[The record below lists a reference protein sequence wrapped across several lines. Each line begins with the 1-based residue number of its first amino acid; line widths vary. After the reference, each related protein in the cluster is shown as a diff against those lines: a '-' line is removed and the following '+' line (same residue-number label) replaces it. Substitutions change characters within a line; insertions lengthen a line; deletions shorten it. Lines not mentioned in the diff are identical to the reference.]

1 MRYSVIAVILTLIMI
16 GVASGDDYSMDA
28 QFLSSMDQSVQG
40 TGFHSYRENV
50 GTTGLRLNNAGHG
63 SGSYNYEA
71 KLSVENEASYDDGTG
86 DYESGTGERNL
97 SYDESVDYTFAP
109 VKFSFGKSFQSG
121 AFNSLG
127 KEETSIKNDRGL
139 MSMNALFDSISTM
152 SNSLS
157 ANAYWFNSSDIAD
170 LDPDTLESIDRGYTK
185 LNIDSAFTGKGHIGV
200 LGLVEPGLPNAKH
213 LQVANLIDE
222 DYLGT
227 YQMVKSMS
235 QTFNFTTIQEP
246 DDWLPC
252 CSGGFADMNFEDQ
265 KPIKSAKGVFDCTC
279 NQVATQAQFPR
290 VY

>member
-1 MRYSVIAVILTLIMI
+1 MI
-16 GVASGDDYSMDA
+16 GIALGDDYSQDT

-71 KLSVENEASYDDGTG
+71 KLSVENEARYDDTTS
-86 DYESGTGERNL
+86 DYESGTGERKIAYN
-97 SYDESVDYTFAP
+97 ESVDYTFAP

-185 LNIDSAFTGKGHIGV
+185 LNVDSAFTGLGHIGV
-200 LGLVEPGLPNAKH
+200 LGLQGPGLPNAKH

-252 CSGGFADMNFEDQ
+252 CSGGFASMNFEDQ
-265 KPIKSAKGVFDCTC
+265 KPFKSAKGVFDCTC